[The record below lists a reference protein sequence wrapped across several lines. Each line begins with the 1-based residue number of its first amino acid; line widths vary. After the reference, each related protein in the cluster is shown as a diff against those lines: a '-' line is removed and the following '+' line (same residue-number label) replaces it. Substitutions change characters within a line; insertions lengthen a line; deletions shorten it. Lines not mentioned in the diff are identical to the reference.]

1 MSDVRDRA
9 SVEVKVGQLGLD
21 SRNVNV
27 TAKVVSVSEPREVI
41 SRTDNVPHKVADV
54 LIGDETGTVILTLWD
69 ENITQTKVGDVVAIN
84 NGYVK
89 TFKGSI
95 RLNIGRFGTIAKAS
109 IDIPVVKT
117 DNNISDKVYQDTGPQ
132 RFGYGRRSSFSRGRR

>member
-1 MSDVRDRA
+1 MSDLRNRE

-27 TAKVVSVSEPREVI
+27 TAKVVSISEPREVI
-41 SRTDNVPHKVADV
+41 SRTDNVPHRVADV
-54 LIGDETGTVILTLWD
+54 LVGDETGTVVLTLWD
-69 ENITQTKVGDVVAIN
+69 ENIAQTKVGDVIVVK

-95 RLNIGRFGTIAKAS
+95 RLNIGRFGTIEKS
-109 IDIPVVKT
+109 SVDIPTVKT

-132 RFGYGRRSSFSRGRR
+132 RFGYGRRSFSRDRR

>member
-1 MSDVRDRA
+1 MSDVRSRE

-27 TAKVVSVSEPREVI
+27 TVKVVSVSEPREVI
-41 SRTDNVPHKVADV
+41 SRTDNVPHRVADV
-54 LIGDETGTVILTLWD
+54 LVGDETGTVILTLWD
-69 ENITQTKVGDVVAIN
+69 ENIAQINVGDVIVVN

-95 RLNIGRFGTIAKAS
+95 RLNIGRFGTIEKS
-109 IDIPVVKT
+109 SVDIPTVKT
-117 DNNISDKVYQDTGPQ
+117 DNNISDKIYQDTGPQ
-132 RFGYGRRSSFSRGRR
+132 RFGYGRRSFSRGRR

>member
-1 MSDVRDRA
+1 MSDVRGRE

-27 TAKVVSVSEPREVI
+27 TAKVVSISDPREVI
-41 SRTDNVPHKVADV
+41 SRTDNVPHRVADV
-54 LIGDETGTVILTLWD
+54 LIGDDTGTVILTLWD
-69 ENITQTKVGDVVAIN
+69 ENIAQITVGDVIAVN

-95 RLNIGRFGTIAKAS
+95 RLNIGRFGTIEKSSA
-109 IDIPVVKT
+109 DIPNVKT
-117 DNNISDKVYQDTGPQ
+117 DNNISDKIYQDTGPQ
-132 RFGYGRRSSFSRGRR
+132 RFGYGRRSYSRDRR